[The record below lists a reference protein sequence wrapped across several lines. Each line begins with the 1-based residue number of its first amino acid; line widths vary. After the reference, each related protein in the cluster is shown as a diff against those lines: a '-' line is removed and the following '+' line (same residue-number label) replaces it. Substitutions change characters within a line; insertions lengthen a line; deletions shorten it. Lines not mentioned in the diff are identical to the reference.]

1 MRNFGS
7 IRTQINRTLSD
18 AYLNE
23 NAEGKDV
30 FKKYIKLLK
39 EDTNL
44 KNLFF
49 LHKNL
54 EDTTLS
60 TETATIEFIKENIN
74 FIKQTDEESLVT
86 SINKVD
92 SLIDGEGDVDS
103 TVLHDAIHTL
113 VFTERTLEKLPK
125 LHKAIE
131 VVSKHILTE
140 KNINKLTT
148 DVEYKPVNSDKLIE
162 IAVNKYNTRYS
173 ELSETERNIIRLSL
187 LDNEVK
193 ETSFEDLVKENI
205 GTIDTKLI
213 DYDEIDV
220 REKLKQTKEKLS
232 SMTYSED
239 SFVDDMFKLSTLK
252 ESVL

>member
-7 IRTQINRTLSD
+7 IRTHINKILSD
-18 AYLNE
+18 AYINE
-23 NAEGKDV
+23 SAEGKDI

-44 KNLFF
+44 RDLFF

-60 TETATIEFIKENIN
+60 TETAAIEFIKENIN

-86 SINKVD
+86 SVNKVD
-92 SLIDGEGDVDS
+92 SLVDTEIDG

-125 LHKAIE
+125 LHRAME
-131 VVSKHILTE
+131 VVTKHIVTE
-140 KNINKLTT
+140 KSTNKLTT
-148 DVEYKPVNSDKLIE
+148 DAECKPVNSDKLIE
-162 IAVNKYNTRYS
+162 IAVGKYNTKYS

-213 DYDEIDV
+213 DHDEMDV
-220 REKLKQTKEKLS
+220 REKLKQTKDKLNT
-232 SMTYSED
+232 MKYNED
-239 SFVDDMFKLSTLK
+239 TFVDDMFKLSTLK

>member
-1 MRNFGS
+1 MTMRNFGS
-7 IRTQINRTLSD
+7 IRTLINRTLSD

-54 EDTTLS
+54 EDTTLY
-60 TETATIEFIKENIN
+60 TESGAREFIKENID

-86 SINKVD
+86 SVGKVD
-92 SLIDGEGDVDS
+92 SLVSGDINS
-103 TVLHDAIHTL
+103 TPLHDAIHTL
-113 VFTERTLEKLPK
+113 VFTERTLENLPT
-125 LHKAIE
+125 LHEAMGL
-131 VVSKHILTE
+131 VSKHVLTE
-140 KNINKLTT
+140 KNNNKLTIDT
-148 DVEYKPVNSDKLIE
+148 EYKPVNSDKLIE
-162 IAVNKYNTRYS
+162 IAVDKYNTKYS

-193 ETSFEDLVKENI
+193 ETSFGDLVKENI
-205 GTIDTKLI
+205 DTIDSKLI
-213 DYDEIDV
+213 DYDEMDV
-220 REKLKQTKEKLS
+220 REKLKQTKEKLNT
-232 SMTYSED
+232 MKYNED
-239 SFVDDMFKLSTLK
+239 TFVDDMFKLSALK

>member
-1 MRNFGS
+1 MTMRNFGS
-7 IRTQINRTLSD
+7 IRTHINRKLSD
-18 AYLNE
+18 AYINE
-23 NAEGKDV
+23 SAEGKDM

-60 TETATIEFIKENIN
+60 TETAAREFIRENIS
-74 FIKQTDEESLVT
+74 FFKQEDNESLVT
-86 SINKVD
+86 SVNKVD
-92 SLIDGEGDVDS
+92 SLVDGDVDS

-113 VFTERTLEKLPK
+113 VFTERTLETLTVI
-125 LHKAIE
+125 HEAMD
-131 VVSKHILTE
+131 VVSKHILKE
-140 KNINKLTT
+140 KNTTQLTT
-148 DVEYKPVNSDKLIE
+148 DDEYKPVNSDKLIE
-162 IAVNKYNTRYS
+162 IAVDKYNKRYS

-193 ETSFEDLVKENI
+193 ETSFDDLVKENLN
-205 GTIDTKLI
+205 TIDSKLI

-220 REKLKQTKEKLS
+220 REKLKQTKEKLNT
-232 SMTYSED
+232 MKYNED
-239 SFVDDMFKLSTLK
+239 SFVDDMFKLSALK
-252 ESVL
+252 DSVL